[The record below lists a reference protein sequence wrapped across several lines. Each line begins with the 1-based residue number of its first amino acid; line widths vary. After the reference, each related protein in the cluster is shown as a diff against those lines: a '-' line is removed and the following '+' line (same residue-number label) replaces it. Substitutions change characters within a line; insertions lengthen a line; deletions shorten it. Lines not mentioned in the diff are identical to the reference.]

1 MNDYDEAFGEIIGG
15 EEDEDKTELDLLTM
29 EDDEDDDDDG
39 ADYGADDEE
48 EEDEDVAIRTVVMAK
63 EDLMA
68 LLCLKTSARGGI
80 VVRVDPR
87 EQRPA
92 AQVYDEGAIAAKWF
106 NKSVATSRRNGWQ
119 VLYDGEPAFG

>member
-1 MNDYDEAFGEIIGG
+1 MNDYDEVFGEIIGG
-15 EEDEDKTELDLLTM
+15 DEDEDQSEMDLLT
-29 EDDEDDDDDG
+29 EADEEDG
-39 ADYGADDEE
+39 ADEFEDE

-63 EDLMA
+63 KDLMA
-68 LLCLKTSARGGI
+68 LLCLKTSPRGGI

-92 AQVYDEGAIAAKWF
+92 AQVYDESELAAKWF

>member
-1 MNDYDEAFGEIIGG
+1 MNDYDEVFGETIGG
-15 EEDEDKTELDLLTM
+15 DDEEEQNEIDLLTAEDA
-29 EDDEDDDDDG
+29 EDDG
-39 ADYGADDEE
+39 YAADDEE
-48 EEDEDVAIRTVVMAK
+48 EEEDDVAIRTVVMAK

-68 LLCLKTSARGGI
+68 LLCLKTSPRGGI

>member
-39 ADYGADDEE
+39 ADFGADDEE
-48 EEDEDVAIRTVVMAK
+48 EEDVAIRTVVMAK

-68 LLCLKTSARGGI
+68 LLCLKTSPRGGI

>member
-29 EDDEDDDDDG
+29 EDDEEDDDDG
-39 ADYGADDEE
+39 ADFGADDE

-68 LLCLKTSARGGI
+68 LLCLKTSPRGGI

-92 AQVYDEGAIAAKWF
+92 AQVYDESAIAAKWF

>member
-1 MNDYDEAFGEIIGG
+1 MNDYDEVFGEIIGG
-15 EEDEDKTELDLLTM
+15 DEDEDQNEIDLLTA
-29 EDDEDDDDDG
+29 EDEDEGDDDIEE
-39 ADYGADDEE
+39 YE
-48 EEDEDVAIRTVVMAK
+48 EEDDVAIRTVVMAK

-68 LLCLKTSARGGI
+68 LLCLKTSPRGGI

>member
-48 EEDEDVAIRTVVMAK
+48 EEDVAIRTVVMAK

-68 LLCLKTSARGGI
+68 LLCLKTSPRGGI

-92 AQVYDEGAIAAKWF
+92 AQVYDESAIAAKWF

>member
-15 EEDEDKTELDLLTM
+15 GDDEDQNEIDLLTA
-29 EDDEDDDDDG
+29 DDEEDDDDG

-48 EEDEDVAIRTVVMAK
+48 EDDVAIRTVVMAK

-68 LLCLKTSARGGI
+68 LLCLKTSPRGGI

>member
-15 EEDEDKTELDLLTM
+15 DDDDNQNEIDLLTADDEEDE
-29 EDDEDDDDDG
+29 DDG

-48 EEDEDVAIRTVVMAK
+48 EEDDVAIRTVVMAK

-68 LLCLKTSARGGI
+68 LLCLKTSPRGGI

-92 AQVYDEGAIAAKWF
+92 AQIYDEGAIAAKWF

-119 VLYDGEPAFG
+119 VLYDGVPAFG

>member
-39 ADYGADDEE
+39 ADFGADDEE
-48 EEDEDVAIRTVVMAK
+48 EEDVAIRTVVMAK

-68 LLCLKTSARGGI
+68 LLCLKTSPRGGI

-92 AQVYDEGAIAAKWF
+92 AQVYDESAIAAKWF

>member
-15 EEDEDKTELDLLTM
+15 EDDEDQNEIDLLTAN
-29 EDDEDDDDDG
+29 DEEDDDDG

-48 EEDEDVAIRTVVMAK
+48 EDDVAIRTVVMAK

-68 LLCLKTSARGGI
+68 LLCLKTSPRGGI